1 MNQSESKRRSWWWVT
16 VETRE
21 ICFWFPDCVWS
32 NNAQRT
38 EAMSTKA
45 GIGRGNLWYSVAPS
59 NRPNR
64 AREPERGSN
73 IETARRRL
81 VLVTSPIMNE
91 NLRIECSHR
100 RSCHRSTQGSGGKKR
115 TLDLTNNWS
124 VSLYLPISKSSSIQI
139 KKKEYK
145 SCQSGYGRLIY
156 SMNCWSFRTVW
167 IGRS

>member
-1 MNQSESKRRSWWWVT
+1 
-16 VETRE
+16 
-21 ICFWFPDCVWS
+21 
-32 NNAQRT
+32 
-38 EAMSTKA
+38 MSTKA

-156 SMNCWSFRTVW
+156 SMNC
-167 IGRS
+167 